1 VGRDSVEPSQS
12 KIQNPKSKIGTP
24 PSAYFGTPEK
34 IALALAVAQRWLGT
48 PFAPRTRVRGA
59 GVDCVQLA
67 GAFYIETGLVT
78 HFTPPPY
85 HLDAGAHRETSQ
97 VIEYVEALPDKLW
110 LFWASD
116 GRDNKEMPP
125 VIIGDLLGF
134 KFGRVIHHVGM
145 VVADASIGRPTEFI
159 HVFRGGVVCASPLD
173 DPSWLARL
181 AAVYRPLAP
190 RAVPS
195 AQSVIGG
202 ASGPG
207 RDGPPGRPLSSDNGA
222 PSGRALPERPIAP
235 RLSNHQSPI
244 TNHQS
249 RFSP

>member
-1 VGRDSVEPSQS
+1 MNSFAPNAVHHASRSAFPSGTWLVA
-12 KIQNPKSKIGTP
+12 PKP
-24 PSAYFGTPEK
+24 PSPPRAYFGTPEK

-48 PFAPRTRVRGA
+48 PFAPRTRVCGA

-97 VIEYVEALPDKLW
+97 VIEYVEALPDKLR

-145 VVADASIGRPTEFI
+145 VVADAGIGRPTEFI
-159 HVFRGGVVCASPLD
+159 HVFRGGVVCPSPLD
-173 DPSWLARL
+173 DSSWLARL
-181 AAVYRPLAP
+181 AAVYRPLARPCPTPNPEP
-190 RAVPS
+190 RT
-195 AQSVIGG
+195 
-202 ASGPG
+202 
-207 RDGPPGRPLSSDNGA
+207 
-222 PSGRALPERPIAP
+222 PIP
-235 RLSNHQSPI
+235 
-244 TNHQS
+244 
-249 RFSP
+249 